1 MGALTTLADGVTLRA
16 HCFSESLAM
25 PLQCT
30 RLVLLGETN
39 RYSEQQKQ
47 PRKPCDHSTIPWW
60 VAKIQAGL
68 SPRTGCENQAGKAA
82 ASRKRP
88 RAIKQRTF

>member
-47 PRKPCDHSTIPWW
+47 PRKPCDHSTVPWW

-68 SPRTGCENQAGKAA
+68 SPRVVKIKPAKPPQAGKG
-82 ASRKRP
+82 P
-88 RAIKQRTF
+88 RSIKQLTF

>member
-1 MGALTTLADGVTLRA
+1 MTNHEPVAQSVEESIEIHPPIERAERRRPGMRALTTLADGVTLRA

-47 PRKPCDHSTIPWW
+47 PRKPC
-60 VAKIQAGL
+60 
-68 SPRTGCENQAGKAA
+68 
-82 ASRKRP
+82 
-88 RAIKQRTF
+88 